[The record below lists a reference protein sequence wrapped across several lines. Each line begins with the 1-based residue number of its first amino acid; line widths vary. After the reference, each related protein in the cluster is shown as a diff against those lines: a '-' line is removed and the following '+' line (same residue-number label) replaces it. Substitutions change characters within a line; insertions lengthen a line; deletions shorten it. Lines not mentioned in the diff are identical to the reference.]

1 MIPVP
6 ADCYERIEFN
16 ELEDIRYKDLFQI
29 RICFLFKNK
38 NKDLDKGRKN
48 IQKSKEN
55 RNYKKSKLQFFKVR
69 KSNVGLETIG

>member
-1 MIPVP
+1 M
-6 ADCYERIEFN
+6 
-16 ELEDIRYKDLFQI
+16 L
-29 RICFLFKNK
+29 LFKNK

-69 KSNVGLETIG
+69 KGNVGLEAIE